1 MVAHEWLT
9 QPRVTIEG
17 LLPKPSSLLDLPA
30 FLDLKSSYFL
40 IFKIYIR
47 PGKKIKDVLKN
58 EGFSDTAD
66 YICDAN
72 KEILLFIN
80 IESVEGVENL
90 ENLLAIDGVDG
101 VFIGK

>member
-1 MVAHEWLT
+1 M
-9 QPRVTIEG
+9 
-17 LLPKPSSLLDLPA
+17 
-30 FLDLKSSYFL
+30 
-40 IFKIYIR
+40 
-47 PGKKIKDVLKN
+47 KDVLKN